1 MLYQLEFSDVIHN
14 FLSNEE
20 YLKGFLSALGYP
32 EQEFTVKGRLF
43 KDDEFVSWVQRSP
56 TIDGFVISTNGMEI
70 YFISPSKNYIGF
82 WGHRNFFTWRLAKRH
97 DNKNDGITRCVINY
111 MYRSESNKTEEFD
124 IIKNFHILNLYEG
137 KIPEELKQ
145 WLQAIYKEL

>member
-32 EQEFTVKGRLF
+32 ENTFTVKAQLF
-43 KDDEFVSWVQRSP
+43 KDSEFVSWVQRQP
-56 TIDGFVISTNGMEI
+56 TIDGFVISTNGFEI
-70 YFISPSKNYIGF
+70 YVISPSKNYIGF

-97 DNKNDGITRCVINY
+97 DNKNDGVRRCVINLLY
-111 MYRSESNKTEEFD
+111 KPESNKTEEFD
-124 IIKNFHILNLYEG
+124 IIKNFYVLNLYKD
-137 KIPEELKQ
+137 KIPEDLAQ
-145 WLQAIYKEL
+145 WFGAIYKDF